1 MTLVWITRTEP
12 AATVTA
18 AKVAALGFMPRVDPL
33 LSVDTLNPDINP
45 TAFDDLIVTSPNG
58 LEAFCAQHNAR
69 DHTVWAVGDT
79 TAEAARR
86 AGFATVHSASG
97 DAGDLLDL
105 LKTADPTRRYLYVSP
120 ETPARDLL
128 SNLDGYDVTR
138 AIFYRTVERKA
149 GVTVTDLTHVL
160 LHSPRAATLA
170 APYLRDATL
179 TVICI
184 SDNTARALR
193 ESLNLVT
200 GNLPPA
206 GLNIRV
212 AATPDEAA
220 MLDLLT

>member
-18 AKVAALGFMPRVDPL
+18 AKVAALGFVPLVDPL
-33 LSVDTLNPDINP
+33 LTVKALKPDLDP
-45 TAFDDLIVTSPNG
+45 KAFDDLIVTSPNG
-58 LEAFCAQHNAR
+58 LDAFCAQHSDHR
-69 DHTVWAVGDT
+69 HTVWAVGDT

-86 AGFATVHSASG
+86 AGFIHVHSAQG
-97 DAGDLLDL
+97 DAGDLLEL

-128 SNLDGYDVTR
+128 SDLGGYDVTR
-138 AIFYRTVERKA
+138 AVFYRTVERRA
-149 GVTVTDLTHVL
+149 NAPINDLTHVL
-160 LHSPRAATLA
+160 LHSPRAAALA

-200 GNLPPA
+200 GNLPSA